1 MLHGDDGGDDGG
13 DDDGRDNGNGGG
25 ELVMAMRDH
34 DAREGP
40 GYHIGNLCRF
50 SLNDFHLCRK
60 GTQVDM

>member
-1 MLHGDDGGDDGG
+1 MHWGSATLLEDTWVMMVMMVVMMVV
-13 DDDGRDNGNGGG
+13 
-25 ELVMAMRDH
+25 VMAMRDH